1 MKKKVS
7 MIIDKARS
15 MDSSFSDIIK
25 RCQLFYGVTSTDL
38 DLLLSILRVRKL
50 EKGEVLFEEGAD
62 AEGFYIVA
70 TGKVK
75 VYKLS
80 PEGRERILHVVQ
92 VGDSFAEAAIFD
104 DGRYPAFAETLQSS
118 TLLFFPKREFLDLLQ
133 LHSQLAINMIAGL
146 SHFLRQFTVQI
157 EDLTFRDVP
166 ARLARYLLNCS
177 DEKTRLIS
185 LPVSKTQLASNL
197 GTTSET
203 LSRTFRKLSDDEI
216 LLVHGRKI
224 EILDTDRLFDLAAH
238 CKES

>member
-1 MKKKVS
+1 MEGNPS
-7 MIIDKARS
+7 E
-15 MDSSFSDIIK
+15 IIK
-25 RCQLFYGVTSTDL
+25 QCHLFYGVTEIDL
-38 DLLLSILRVRKL
+38 QLLLSILRIRKFK
-50 EKGEVLFEEGAD
+50 KGEILFEEGAD

-70 TGKVK
+70 SGKVK

-80 PEGRERILHVVQ
+80 PDGRERILHVVQ
-92 VGDSFAEAAIFD
+92 AGHSFAEAAIFD
-104 DGRYPAFAETLQSS
+104 DGRYPAFAETLQPA
-118 TLLFFPKREFLDLLQ
+118 TLLFFPKQEFLDLLH

-166 ARLARYLLNCS
+166 ARLARYLLS
-177 DEKTRLIS
+177 IYDEKLVLIS

-216 LLVHGRKI
+216 ISVQGREI
-224 EILDTDRLFDLAAH
+224 EILDTDRLVDLAASY
-238 CKES
+238 KES